1 MEKILDLCPEAFAIA
16 SSDEDA
22 NLPLHLACQ
31 IGHAEV
37 TERIVNIMLE
47 GATTEKALAVKY
59 VSKLTHMS
67 VMLCYMVR

>member
-1 MEKILDLCPEAFAIA
+1 MEKILDLCPEALAIA

-31 IGHAEV
+31 TGHAEV

-47 GATTEKALAVKY
+47 GATTEKALLAAKY
-59 VSKLTHMS
+59 VCKLTHIS
-67 VMLCYMVR
+67 IDHVTW